1 MDITQPDMWN
11 IIATSQC
18 TITLLQVHFSFTT
31 KLYKNQNTQEA
42 LLKPFGYKVLQLVLA
57 PSILYYI
64 LAPPIS
70 NVLTCN
76 VCFLSSFKDLC
87 RTFHRTH

>member
-31 KLYKNQNTQEA
+31 KLYTNQNTQEA
-42 LLKPFGYKVLQLVLA
+42 LLKPFGYKVLQ
-57 PSILYYI
+57 
-64 LAPPIS
+64 
-70 NVLTCN
+70 
-76 VCFLSSFKDLC
+76 FL
-87 RTFHRTH
+87 